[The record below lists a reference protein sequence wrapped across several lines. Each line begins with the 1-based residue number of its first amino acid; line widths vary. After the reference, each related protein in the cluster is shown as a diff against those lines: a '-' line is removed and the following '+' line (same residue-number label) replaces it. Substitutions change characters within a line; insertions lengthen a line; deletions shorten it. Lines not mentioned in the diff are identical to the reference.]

1 MAILGWYIF
10 IGYHS
15 LDYPKPDAGATEMA
29 RRQFTT
35 QRTHIALQ
43 SRLPLQ
49 GSPVKEL
56 QGKANLY

>member
-1 MAILGWYIF
+1 MAVLGWYIF

-29 RRQFTT
+29 RHQFTT

-49 GSPVKEL
+49 GSSVKEL
-56 QGKANLY
+56 